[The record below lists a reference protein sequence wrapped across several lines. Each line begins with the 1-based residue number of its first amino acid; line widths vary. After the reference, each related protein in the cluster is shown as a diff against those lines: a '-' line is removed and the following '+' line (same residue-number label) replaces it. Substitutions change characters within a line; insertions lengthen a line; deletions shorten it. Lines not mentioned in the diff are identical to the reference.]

1 MAPVVTDEE
10 LMLAYRAGDREA
22 FRELFRRYAPRLEP
36 MFRKRVDDPGLAQ
49 DLVQQTFLQLH
60 RARNDFRQG
69 ALLRPW
75 LFAIA
80 LNLVREQLRKGR
92 RWPARLGD
100 RDDRSLVASGPGP
113 EARVAAAR
121 DVERALSVLSADQ
134 YDVIT
139 QHRAQGLSF
148 AEIAET
154 LGTSEVTVRVR
165 AHRGYARMRQVLAC
179 GNSEAEVDVS
189 RKR

>member
-1 MAPVVTDEE
+1 MALVLTDEE

-36 MFRKRVDDPGLAQ
+36 MLRKRVSDPELAR
-49 DLVQQTFLQLH
+49 DLLQQTFLQLH
-60 RARNDFRQG
+60 RARYDFRQG
-69 ALLRPW
+69 ARLRPW

-92 RWPARLGD
+92 RWPMRLTD
-100 RDDRSLVASGPGP
+100 QDDRALAASEPGP
-113 EARVAAAR
+113 DARVAAAR
-121 DVERALSVLSADQ
+121 DIERALAALSADQ

-139 QHRAQGLSF
+139 LHWAQGLSF
-148 AEIAET
+148 AEIAEA
-154 LGTSEVTVRVR
+154 LGASEVTVRVR
-165 AHRGYARMRQVLAC
+165 AHRGYARMRQVLGY
-179 GNSEAEVDVS
+179 GNAEAEVDIS